1 MSEKENREIRQVRLR
16 LIDIIKSFYD
26 GEPDERRVNRWR
38 ETFAALAKERIS
50 PSFDKNVLAVHALL
64 GQVSLADIQ
73 EEFYALFVDPFGKN
87 QMSTSASFYIDGKT
101 HGQTLVALRSM
112 LADLDVVKKEDVTET
127 EDSIIIMLDIFS
139 ISFPCWS
146 RKEVGLRLKR
156 LRKHNLSYLKNICC
170 LFQKNYSNP
179 AEKIQRLIFMQQSCR
194 ENPKADFYAACTD
207 FFCGYLELEKGLHG
221 LEVPR

>member
-1 MSEKENREIRQVRLR
+1 MSETENREIRRVRLR
-16 LIDIIKSFYD
+16 LIDIIKSFYG
-26 GEPDERRVNRWR
+26 GEPDGRRVNRWR
-38 ETFAALAKERIS
+38 ETFAALSKERIS

-112 LADLDVVKKEDVTET
+112 LANLDVVKKDDVTET
-127 EDSIIIMLDIFS
+127 EDSLIIMLDIFS
-139 ISFPCWS
+139 MLVEEKDEIATE
-146 RKEVGLRLKR
+146 K
-156 LRKHNLSYLKNICC
+156 
-170 LFQKNYSNP
+170 
-179 AEKIQRLIFMQQSCR
+179 AEKTQIELLEKYLIPVSEKLQESCR
-194 ENPKADFYAACTD
+194 KNPKAYFYAACTD

-221 LEVPR
+221 LEVLN